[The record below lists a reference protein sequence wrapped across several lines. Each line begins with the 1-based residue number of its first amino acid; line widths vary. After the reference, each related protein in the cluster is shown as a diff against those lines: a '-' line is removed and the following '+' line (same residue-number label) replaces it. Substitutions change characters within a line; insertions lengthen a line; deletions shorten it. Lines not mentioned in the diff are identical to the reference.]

1 VLGGLAVIDDPWQ
14 NCARMD
20 WSVLKVR
27 FGVIGPQEHGWLTD
41 DGLSSQWNQPSID
54 FYEKRLKAKM
64 QSEWVG
70 MRLEESTGG
79 IEALKQL
86 GKK

>member
-1 VLGGLAVIDDPWQ
+1 
-14 NCARMD
+14 
-20 WSVLKVR
+20 
-27 FGVIGPQEHGWLTD
+27 
-41 DGLSSQWNQPSID
+41 LSSQWNQPSID